1 MGINV
6 DRSVSFHKRWK
17 IEKVSVV
24 LSRRSWRPRPFFTRR
39 PRRRRP
45 RHGEDNQCRESREER
60 GSKIEVMSPWR
71 LLMDD
76 TTGRAF
82 EMKRRV
88 YEGNDLNTTAAG
100 HTFAT
105 LIAPTCNDGIKRYAA
120 RIMTKVLATDSS
132 PAMAATCL
140 ELPVLRIFVD
150 DPCHTLPTRRF
161 YLLRRYRHSF
171 LDSRIF
177 ASRLKEKKKKD
188 TENNSRY
195 IRLKKKKNTS

>member
-1 MGINV
+1 MTVPCRSINGGKSKRYRSFSLV
-6 DRSVSFHKRWK
+6 DH
-17 IEKVSVV
+17 
-24 LSRRSWRPRPFFTRR
+24 SRRPRPFFT
-39 PRRRRP
+39 RRRP

-177 ASRLKEKKKKD
+177 ASRLKEKKKK
-188 TENNSRY
+188 RY
-195 IRLKKKKNTS
+195 GE